1 MTVVGHDV
9 HTNTITSPEQSDDG
23 HFSIMEDVQHGPPS
37 YKIVLLGDSSVGKTS
52 LVHRFINNR
61 FDNDIPNT
69 IGAAFITKDYT
80 SNDRPV
86 KFEIWDTA
94 GQERYRSLTPMYYR
108 NARLAL
114 ICFDMS
120 NLLSLDRAK
129 YWIDQLELVKENHD
143 IAIILVGNKSDLVT
157 ESVDLSLVDDFVRER
172 KFSFYK
178 TSAKLGDGID
188 QLFNDIANEID
199 DKFFDD
205 YYESKQSD
213 QRGNSLRLNSLATL
227 SNSCC

>member
-1 MTVVGHDV
+1 
-9 HTNTITSPEQSDDG
+9 
-23 HFSIMEDVQHGPPS
+23 METPQQDPPS

-61 FDNDIPNT
+61 FDTDIPNT

-80 SNDRPV
+80 SNGAPI

-120 NLLSLDRAK
+120 NLLSFDRAK

-143 IAIILVGNKSDLVT
+143 IAIKLVGNKTDLVP
-157 ESVDLSLVDDFVRER
+157 ESIDIGVVDDFVRE
-172 KFSFYK
+172 KSFSFYK
-178 TSAKLGDGID
+178 TSAKLGDGIT
-188 QLFNDIANEID
+188 QLFDDIANEVD
-199 DKFFDD
+199 DKFFHD
-205 YYESKQSD
+205 YYASKQSP
-213 QRGNSLRLNSLATL
+213 QRGHSIRLNSLGEL
-227 SNSCC
+227 SSSCC